1 MPHWCSSFNEGKTE
15 GCVGMQMGSKNAE
28 VKISDYYSVNTY
40 KIFEVLNYDSDI
52 GESSE
57 GLA

>member
-1 MPHWCSSFNEGKTE
+1 
-15 GCVGMQMGSKNAE
+15 MGSKNAD
-28 VKISDYYSVNTY
+28 VKISDYYSVNTH